1 MRGKS
6 KGRRRARAAA
16 ATTTALTKSRRGERR
31 AKVDTKP
38 INMQEPGSEM
48 KGAAR
53 RTVMMKSGGPAVT
66 RSGSRT
72 PAETQTPAWVWRRG
86 GQTGKQRARKV
97 RTALLET
104 KLSRRDAAGR
114 KTTSFASVASAH
126 HHRTFVCR
134 PVWVGRTSNQSCET
148 VDGGLRGRARPPLQ
162 RPGAA
167 QECRG
172 DVGRSSWTGALLAA
186 RAIIS
191 SVTFIFPGCVR
202 KAETNAVGF
211 LKLLYYI
218 FIWNEETNCQ
228 HFF

>member
-16 ATTTALTKSRRGERR
+16 TTTALTKSRRGGRR

-97 RTALLET
+97 RMALLET
-104 KLSRRDAAGR
+104 KLSWRDAAGR
-114 KTTSFASVASAH
+114 KTTSFASVPQH
-126 HHRTFVCR
+126 IIRGLVCK
-134 PVWVGRTSNQSCET
+134 PVWVGLSNRSCET

-167 QECRG
+167 QQCRG
-172 DVGRSSWTGALLAA
+172 DVGRPSWTGALLAA

-191 SVTFIFPGCVR
+191 SLTFIFPGCVR

-211 LKLLYYI
+211 FLKLL
-218 FIWNEETNCQ
+218 
-228 HFF
+228 